1 MTAGT
6 LAEKIA
12 LELLARDGASAV
24 WQLHVVAAKVYRD
37 GGARAAG
44 GPLDISDAGAPEL
57 GGGGAA
63 GFLLDIADAA
73 ERNLA
78 SRVVIRQA
86 AYLRNNQVCSVL
98 CGPAR
103 CA

>member
-1 MTAGT
+1 MTAGI

-44 GPLDISDAGAPEL
+44 VLLVSVRKHVDSAESVVIQEGRL
-57 GGGGAA
+57 GWGAA
-63 GFLLDIADAA
+63 DVDQGEPGA
-73 ERNLA
+73 
-78 SRVVIRQA
+78 V
-86 AYLRNNQVCSVL
+86 
-98 CGPAR
+98 
-103 CA
+103 

>member
-1 MTAGT
+1 MTAGI

-12 LELLARDGASAV
+12 LELLAHDGASAV

-44 GPLDISDAGAPEL
+44 I
-57 GGGGAA
+57 
-63 GFLLDIADAA
+63 LLDIADAA

-78 SRVVIRQA
+78 SRVVTQ
-86 AYLRNNQVCSVL
+86 
-98 CGPAR
+98 
-103 CA
+103 

>member
-24 WQLHVVAAKVYRD
+24 WQLHVVAAKVYQD
-37 GGARAAG
+37 GGVRAAG
-44 GPLDISDAGAPEL
+44 V
-57 GGGGAA
+57 
-63 GFLLDIADAA
+63 LLQIADAA

-78 SRVVIRQA
+78 SRVVTQ
-86 AYLRNNQVCSVL
+86 
-98 CGPAR
+98 
-103 CA
+103 